1 MGSLEM
7 LRAPRDFDTLQ
18 RRGQSRA
25 HPLLVVRYARN
36 DLGRTRFGFSTSRR
50 LGPAVVRN
58 RVRRRMRE
66 LVRRLRPRLASGWDV
81 LVVARAGAV
90 TAGSQELAT
99 ALERLLHQA
108 GLLGSQGIDT

>member
-36 DLGRTRFGFSTSRR
+36 GLDRTRFGFSTSRK
-50 LGPAVVRN
+50 LGSAVSRN
-58 RVRRRMRE
+58 RVRRRLRE
-66 LVRRLRPRLASGWDV
+66 LMRRLRPSLASGWDV

-90 TAGSQELAT
+90 TARPPQLAA
-99 ALERLLHQA
+99 ALERVLQQA
-108 GLLGSQGIDT
+108 GLLGPPSTDS